1 MEGNSLK
8 LFENLTK
15 IFETRI
21 RLDHLKHVET
31 PEDVLINYE
40 KYCKK
45 IDNVYNDDFE
55 KKVKPLIAKGVT
67 IEEEEERLKKLIKLL
82 EERLEKRE
90 KIENRFYTSVG
101 SYLNGLQ
108 MIVSDRELSEKKNRL
123 ELITKYLD
131 TKKEIEEIASSIGE
145 LENNLSEEEKK
156 RDNYLPQNK
165 EMEDELYELFNKIIK
180 DDEYFK
186 ELNDD
191 EINSMLASIID
202 KVKESKDTL
211 EVTKDSVNSLTS
223 NGINDDYSI
232 YIEDAEKTYFVWK
245 NREILLKIYEIVIK
259 FEESFEDIFEKRK
272 KISSYM
278 GKRNSLIDTLHIKM
292 KDELNEFDK
301 LLNRQIT
308 TLNNEKEVLDNIANY
323 ISRINFKEERL
334 SELDNLNNNDAILS
348 ILREYGLV
356 DIYAPSEVEDT
367 SNLEEKLPTLD
378 LFTEV
383 EEDKESVVKEVID
396 PYRIVEVKDYPIT
409 LNIGLARLKGES
421 VRDKIMKKLNLSASN
436 VDDFDLNIEN
446 KDNVVR
452 EENVPVWNAPEETS
466 NNTFWTPVSD
476 DKLDANEFPNINIP
490 ITDLDNNINFPVS
503 ENN

>member
-8 LFENLTK
+8 LFENLAK

-55 KKVKPLIAKGVT
+55 KEVKPLIAKGVT
-67 IEEEEERLKKLIKLL
+67 IEKEEERLKKLIKLL
-82 EERLEKRE
+82 EDRLEKRE

-108 MIVSDRELSEKKNRL
+108 MIVSDSELSDKKNRL

-145 LENNLSEEEKK
+145 LENNLAEEEKK
-156 RDNYLPQNK
+156 RDDYLPQNK
-165 EMEDELYELFNKIIK
+165 EMEDELYELFNSIIK
-180 DDEYFK
+180 DDEFFK
-186 ELNDD
+186 ELNDED
-191 EINSMLASIID
+191 INSTLASILD
-202 KVKESKDTL
+202 KVKEAKDTL
-211 EVTKDSVNSLTS
+211 EVTKDSVRSLS
-223 NGINDDYSI
+223 VNGINDDYSV
-232 YIEDAEKTYFVWK
+232 YVEDAEKSYFVWK

-259 FEESFEDIFEKRK
+259 FEESFEEIYEKRK

-278 GKRNSLIDTLHIKM
+278 KKRKDLIETLNIKT
-292 KDELNEFDK
+292 KDELNDFDK
-301 LLNRQIT
+301 LLVKQID

-323 ISRINFKEERL
+323 ISRINFKEQRL
-334 SELDNLNNNDAILS
+334 SELDSLNNNDAILS

-356 DIYAPSEVEDT
+356 DIYAASEVEDT
-367 SNLEEKLPTLD
+367 KELDEGLPTLD
-378 LFTEV
+378 LF
-383 EEDKESVVKEVID
+383 EDDKVNEVVKEVID
-396 PYRIVEVKDYPIT
+396 PYRIVEVKNYPIT

-421 VRDKIMKKLNLSASN
+421 VRDKIMKKLNLGTPKEES
-436 VDDFDLNIEN
+436 FDLNIEN
-446 KDNVVR
+446 KDNTVN
-452 EENVPVWNAPEETS
+452 ENSNIPVWSAPEDI
-466 NNTFWTPVSD
+466 NNNAFWTPVSD

-490 ITDLDNNINFPVS
+490 ITDLDSNIDFPVS

>member
-8 LFENLTK
+8 LFENLAK

-55 KKVKPLIAKGVT
+55 KEVKPLIAKGVT

-82 EERLEKRE
+82 EDRLEKRE

-108 MIVSDRELSEKKNRL
+108 MIVSDSELSDKKNRL

-145 LENNLSEEEKK
+145 LENNLAEEEKK
-156 RDNYLPQNK
+156 RDDYLPQNK
-165 EMEDELYELFNKIIK
+165 EMEDELYELFNSIIK
-180 DDEYFK
+180 DDEFFK
-186 ELNDD
+186 ELNDED
-191 EINSMLASIID
+191 INSTLASILD
-202 KVKESKDTL
+202 KVKEAKDTL
-211 EVTKDSVNSLTS
+211 EVTKDSVRSLS
-223 NGINDDYSI
+223 VNGINDDYSV
-232 YIEDAEKTYFVWK
+232 YVEDAEKSYFVWK

-259 FEESFEDIFEKRK
+259 FEESFEEIYEKRK

-278 GKRNSLIDTLHIKM
+278 KKRKDLIETLNIKT
-292 KDELNEFDK
+292 KDELNDFDK
-301 LLNRQIT
+301 LLVKQID

-323 ISRINFKEERL
+323 ISRINFKEQRL
-334 SELDNLNNNDAILS
+334 SELDSLNNNDAILS

-356 DIYAPSEVEDT
+356 DIYAASEVEDT
-367 SNLEEKLPTLD
+367 KELDEGLPTLD
-378 LFTEV
+378 LF
-383 EEDKESVVKEVID
+383 EDDKVNEVVKEVID
-396 PYRIVEVKDYPIT
+396 PYRIVEVKNYPIT

-421 VRDKIMKKLNLSASN
+421 VRDKIMKKLNLGTPKEES
-436 VDDFDLNIEN
+436 FDLNIEN
-446 KDNVVR
+446 KDNTVN
-452 EENVPVWNAPEETS
+452 ENSNIPVWSAPEDI
-466 NNTFWTPVSD
+466 NNNAFWTPVSD

-490 ITDLDNNINFPVS
+490 ITDLDSNIDFPVS

>member
-21 RLDHLKHVET
+21 KLDHLKHVET

-55 KKVKPLIAKGVT
+55 KEVKPLIAKGVT

-82 EERLEKRE
+82 EERLDKRQT
-90 KIENRFYTSVG
+90 IENRFYTSTG

-108 MIVSDRELSEKKNRL
+108 MIVSDSELSDKKNRL
-123 ELITKYLD
+123 DLITRYLD

-145 LENNLSEEEKK
+145 LENTLTEEEKK
-156 RDNYLPQNK
+156 RDDYLPQNK
-165 EMEDELYELFNKIIK
+165 EMEDELYKVFNRIIK

-191 EINSMLASIID
+191 DINSMLASILD

-211 EVTKDSVNSLTS
+211 EVTEDSVRSLS
-223 NGINDDYSI
+223 INGINDDYSV
-232 YIEDAEKTYFVWK
+232 YVEDAEKSYFVWK

-259 FEESFEDIFEKRK
+259 FEESFEEIYEKRK
-272 KISSYM
+272 KISSYIS
-278 GKRNSLIDTLHIKM
+278 KRKELINVLNIKT
-292 KDELNEFDK
+292 KDELSEFDK
-301 LLNRQIT
+301 LLNNQIN
-308 TLNNEKEVLDNIANY
+308 TLNDEKEVLDSIANY

-356 DIYAPSEVEDT
+356 DIYAASEVEDNT
-367 SNLEEKLPTLD
+367 NLEDDLPTLD
-378 LFTEV
+378 LFAEV
-383 EEDKESVVKEVID
+383 EDDNVVKEVID
-396 PYRIVEVKDYPIT
+396 PYRIVNVKDYPIT

-421 VRDKIMKKLNLSASN
+421 VKDKILKKLNLE
-436 VDDFDLNIEN
+436 VPKDDVLELDIGN
-446 KDNVVR
+446 KDNMVNDD
-452 EENVPVWNAPEETS
+452 NVPVWGISDEVS
-466 NNTFWTPVSD
+466 NNSFWTPATNE
-476 DKLDANEFPNINIP
+476 KLNTDNFPNISIP
-490 ITDLDNNINFPVS
+490 ITDLDNNIEFPVNG
-503 ENN
+503 NN

>member
-21 RLDHLKHVET
+21 KLDHLKHVET

-45 IDNVYNDDFE
+45 IDNIYNGDFE
-55 KKVKPLIAKGVT
+55 KEVKPLIAKGVT
-67 IEEEEERLKKLIKLL
+67 IEEEEDRLKKLIKLL
-82 EERLEKRE
+82 EERLDKRE
-90 KIENRFYTSVG
+90 TIENRFYTSTG
-101 SYLNGLQ
+101 RYLNGLQ
-108 MIVSDRELSEKKNRL
+108 MIVSDNELSDKKNRL

-145 LENNLSEEEKK
+145 LENSLTEEEKK
-156 RDNYLPQNK
+156 RDEYLPQNK
-165 EMEDELYELFNKIIK
+165 EMEDELYEVFNKIIK

-191 EINSMLASIID
+191 NINSMLASILD
-202 KVKESKDTL
+202 KVKESQDTL
-211 EVTKDSVNSLTS
+211 EVTKDSVRSLS
-223 NGINDDYSI
+223 LNGVNDDYSV
-232 YIEDAEKTYFVWK
+232 YVEDAEKSYFVWK

-259 FEESFEDIFEKRK
+259 FEESFEEIYEKRK

-278 GKRNSLIDTLHIKM
+278 GKRSNLIDTLNIKN
-292 KDELNEFDK
+292 KDELTEFDK

-323 ISRINFKEERL
+323 LSRIKFKEERL

-356 DIYAPSEVEDT
+356 DIYAASEVEE
-367 SNLEEKLPTLD
+367 SSGLEEELPTLD

-383 EEDKESVVKEVID
+383 EEDNDSVVKEVIE
-396 PYRIVEVKDYPIT
+396 PYRIVEVKDHPIT

-421 VRDKIMKKLNLSASN
+421 VRDKIMKKLNL
-436 VDDFDLNIEN
+436 DTPKDLFDLNIEN
-446 KDNVVR
+446 KDNVVS
-452 EENVPVWNAPEETS
+452 EDNVPVWGAPDEVNN
-466 NNTFWTPVSD
+466 NNTFWTTASN
-476 DKLDANEFPNINIP
+476 DKMNTDSFPNINIP
-490 ITDLDNNINFPVS
+490 INDLNNNIEFPIS
-503 ENN
+503 GNN

>member
-8 LFENLTK
+8 LFENLAK

-55 KKVKPLIAKGVT
+55 KEVKPLIAKGVT
-67 IEEEEERLKKLIKLL
+67 IEKEEERLKKLIKLL
-82 EERLEKRE
+82 EDRLEKRE

-101 SYLNGLQ
+101 TYLNGLQ
-108 MIVSDRELSEKKNRL
+108 MIVSDSELSDKKNRL

-145 LENNLSEEEKK
+145 LENNLAEEEKK
-156 RDNYLPQNK
+156 RDDYLPQNK
-165 EMEDELYELFNKIIK
+165 EMEDELYELFNSIIK
-180 DDEYFK
+180 DDEFFK
-186 ELNDD
+186 ELNDED
-191 EINSMLASIID
+191 INSTLASILD
-202 KVKESKDTL
+202 KVKEAKDTL
-211 EVTKDSVNSLTS
+211 EVTKDSVRSLS
-223 NGINDDYSI
+223 VNGINDDYSV
-232 YIEDAEKTYFVWK
+232 YVEDAEKSYFVWK

-259 FEESFEDIFEKRK
+259 FEESFEEIYEKRK

-278 GKRNSLIDTLHIKM
+278 KKRKDLIETLNIKT
-292 KDELNEFDK
+292 KDELNDFDK
-301 LLNRQIT
+301 LLVKQID

-323 ISRINFKEERL
+323 ISRINFKEQRL
-334 SELDNLNNNDAILS
+334 SELDSLNNNDAILS

-356 DIYAPSEVEDT
+356 DIYAASEVEDT
-367 SNLEEKLPTLD
+367 KELDEGLPTLD
-378 LFTEV
+378 LF
-383 EEDKESVVKEVID
+383 EDDKVNEVVKEVID
-396 PYRIVEVKDYPIT
+396 PHRIVEVKNYPIT

-421 VRDKIMKKLNLSASN
+421 VRDKIMKKLNLGTPKEES
-436 VDDFDLNIEN
+436 FDLNIEN
-446 KDNVVR
+446 KDNTVN
-452 EENVPVWNAPEETS
+452 ENSNIPVWSAPEDI
-466 NNTFWTPVSD
+466 NNNAFWTPVSD
-476 DKLDANEFPNINIP
+476 DKLDTNEFPNINIP

>member
-21 RLDHLKHVET
+21 KLDHLKHVET

-55 KKVKPLIAKGVT
+55 KEVKPLIAKGVT

-82 EERLEKRE
+82 EERLDKRQT
-90 KIENRFYTSVG
+90 IENRFYTSTG

-108 MIVSDRELSEKKNRL
+108 MIVSDSELSDKKNRL
-123 ELITKYLD
+123 DLITRYLD

-145 LENNLSEEEKK
+145 LENTLTEEEKK
-156 RDNYLPQNK
+156 RDDYLPQNK
-165 EMEDELYELFNKIIK
+165 EMEDELYKIFNKIIK

-191 EINSMLASIID
+191 GINSMLASILD

-211 EVTKDSVNSLTS
+211 EVTEDSVRSLS
-223 NGINDDYSI
+223 INGINDDYSV
-232 YIEDAEKTYFVWK
+232 YVEDAEKSYFVWK

-259 FEESFEDIFEKRK
+259 FEESFEEIYEKRK
-272 KISSYM
+272 KISSYIS
-278 GKRNSLIDTLHIKM
+278 KRKELINVLNIKT
-292 KDELNEFDK
+292 KDELSEFDK
-301 LLNRQIT
+301 LLNNQIN
-308 TLNNEKEVLDNIANY
+308 TLNDEKEVLDSIANY

-356 DIYAPSEVEDT
+356 DIYAASEVEDNT
-367 SNLEEKLPTLD
+367 NLEDDLPTLD
-378 LFTEV
+378 LFAEV
-383 EEDKESVVKEVID
+383 EDDNVVKEVID
-396 PYRIVEVKDYPIT
+396 PYRIVNVKDYPIT

-421 VRDKIMKKLNLSASN
+421 VKDKILKKLNLE
-436 VDDFDLNIEN
+436 VPKDDVLELDIGN
-446 KDNVVR
+446 KDNMVNDD
-452 EENVPVWNAPEETS
+452 NVPVWGISDEVS
-466 NNTFWTPVSD
+466 NNSFWTPATNE
-476 DKLDANEFPNINIP
+476 KLNTDNFPNINIP
-490 ITDLDNNINFPVS
+490 ITDLDNNIEFPVNG
-503 ENN
+503 NN